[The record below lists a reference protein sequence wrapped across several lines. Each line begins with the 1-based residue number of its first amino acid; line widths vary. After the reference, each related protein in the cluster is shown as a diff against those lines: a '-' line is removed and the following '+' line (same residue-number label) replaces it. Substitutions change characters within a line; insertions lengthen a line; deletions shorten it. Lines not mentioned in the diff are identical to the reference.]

1 MKHSVKVV
9 LCNDG
14 TVLVPEGARYG
25 TYFGFVPNADEYRL
39 IEWETKEPVRV
50 ADYLVLTRY
59 RFDAPPNDKAVWFKQ
74 THPIGQQPEGSVM
87 VPGSERSE

>member
-14 TVLVPEGARYG
+14 AILVPKEARYG

-39 IEWETKEPVRV
+39 IEWETKEPIRV
-50 ADYLVLTRY
+50 ADYLVQGGTA
-59 RFDAPPNDKAVWFKQ
+59 DGAPASVWFKA
-74 THPIGQQPEGSVM
+74 THPIGQQPEGAVL
-87 VPGSERSE
+87 VPGSERDQV